1 MKTMKKVLSS
11 VLLVCMLL
19 SMCAVGAYAAE
30 PDTGT
35 SFIAGGTDQTDGDT
49 TGGAT
54 GGTTGETSQWPE
66 GQNPNDTNQGGQDQ
80 NDTQNPGETG
90 NEAGETEKEKDLPFE
105 LGEKEVKF
113 VDEASNALIN
123 PPEIKYGEIIT
134 LNVVYKPAGED
145 ITAEFV
151 SDGTVTVLEE
161 NQYNEGSYGRASA
174 KILATGVGDASVT
187 CIVSQKVQVNPAAE
201 NGIAAQS
208 ETETVTT
215 ETNELAKNTLSM
227 RSTNSIKL
235 VDDSDR
241 EEGQMYNASE
251 LPLSLT
257 VTVDGFDAN
266 TATYSSSD
274 TAVAIVEGSGSTVK
288 VKSVGEGTATITATL
303 ENGSAKLSTAY
314 KIEVIPARIPITG
327 MTIEPATAQLKPG
340 GTIQL
345 KATFQPENTTDNPSL
360 TWTSDA
366 EGVAIVS
373 ADGLVTGVADGDA
386 VITVTTADN
395 SFSATCAVKVSADPV
410 LVTAIQIKDK
420 DGDVPVTTVDMTP
433 GTNKEFTAV
442 VTPDNADSKD
452 VKWSSSDTK
461 VFNVDESTGK
471 VTAVAVGS
479 AKLTATASDA
489 SAVTATCTI
498 NVKGTFTVS
507 PEQENIIPGGTVE
520 LKAMFDGKINNSNI
534 EWTSGDTSI
543 ATVDGNGKVT
553 GVAAGTVTIT
563 AHEKSGLYAD
573 VTVSITVATVGTNI
587 IMLTADKNPITQ
599 RGGATTI
606 RARIFTVKEDG
617 KYQELTGAVVDS
629 ITAQAIDSAAKSGT
643 YYCNYSGNN
652 TAEFRGGFNGKYRIT
667 AKYGTA
673 VGTCDIS
680 VNYSPAITSGNNSVY
695 NGKNELRF
703 IVNDSI
709 YNFSGNVWVDGM
721 QLTNGV
727 HYYSVSTSDGQ
738 IGIALNPA
746 FLNYINRSAYHTITI
761 GDNYGNASGYF
772 RTWGTTSTIP
782 GVKTGDDS
790 NLALWLVLCLASAG
804 CAAAVIV
811 SAKKR
816 KNKK

>member
-49 TGGAT
+49 TGGAI
-54 GGTTGETSQWPE
+54 GETSQWPE
-66 GQNPNDTNQGGQDQ
+66 GQNPNDTNQGGQNQ

-90 NEAGETEKEKDLPFE
+90 NEAGETEKEKN
-105 LGEKEVKF
+105 EVKF
-113 VDEASNALIN
+113 VGGDGNVSMKEGETRTLTVAYKPVGSGIEVIFDGGDGIIEVGETEYIASTEEGYGMARVQIRAIGIGSANIDCTLRKVEPAVDSGINAVDENGSDLTDGTEQTQEPKVEVLDTKTTTVTSDI
-123 PPEIKYGEIIT
+123 GIT
-134 LNVVYKPAGED
+134 LTTG
-145 ITAEFV
+145 
-151 SDGTVTVLEE
+151 
-161 NQYNEGSYGRASA
+161 GSYTEGKMYRNMP
-174 KILATGVGDASVT
+174 IQLDLNVT
-187 CIVSQKVQVNPAAE
+187 AA
-201 NGIAAQS
+201 
-208 ETETVTT
+208 
-215 ETNELAKNTLSM
+215 
-227 RSTNSIKL
+227 
-235 VDDSDR
+235 
-241 EEGQMYNASE
+241 
-251 LPLSLT
+251 
-257 VTVDGFDAN
+257 GFDKGK
-266 TATYSSSD
+266 ATFSSSD
-274 TAVAIVEGSGSTVK
+274 PSVATVD
-288 VKSVGEGTATITATL
+288 
-303 ENGSAKLSTAY
+303 EN
-314 KIEVIPARIPITG
+314 
-327 MTIEPATAQLKPG
+327 
-340 GTIQL
+340 
-345 KATFQPENTTDNPSL
+345 
-360 TWTSDA
+360 
-366 EGVAIVS
+366 
-373 ADGLVTGVADGDA
+373 GLVTGVSLGKTNITAAVKNDDGTHEISAIYKVEVINDLISVTGVTLNYTEESIKPKGTLQLIATVQPGDA
-386 VITVTTADN
+386 ANRGVKWTSSDTNVATVDGNGLVTCTETATAGSKATITVTTDDGGKT
-395 SFSATCAVKVSADPV
+395 ATCDVTVTTDTI
-410 LVTAIQIKDK
+410 LVAGIQIIDENK
-420 DGDVPVTTVDMTP
+420 VPVTTVDMTP
-433 GTNKEFTAV
+433 GTNKEFAAV
-442 VTPDNADSKD
+442 VTPDNADNKD
-452 VKWSSSDTK
+452 IKWTSSNEK
-461 VFNVDESTGK
+461 VFTVDDTGK
-471 VTAVAVGS
+471 VTAAVAVGS
-479 AKLTATASDA
+479 AILTATAKDT

-520 LKAMFDGKINNSNI
+520 LKAMFDGKEDNSNI
-534 EWTSGDTSI
+534 EWASGDTSI

>member
-35 SFIAGGTDQTDGDT
+35 SFIAGGTDQTDG
-49 TGGAT
+49 GAT
-54 GGTTGETSQWPE
+54 GGATGETSQWPE
-66 GQNPNDTNQGGQDQ
+66 GQNPNDTNQGGQNQ

-90 NEAGETEKEKDLPFE
+90 NEAGETEKEKN
-105 LGEKEVKF
+105 EVKF
-113 VDEASNALIN
+113 VGGDGNVSMKEGETRTLTVAYKPVGSGIEVIFDGGDGIIEVGETEYIASTEEGYGMARVQIRAIGIGSANIDCTLRKVEPAVDSGINAVDENGSDLTDGTEQTQEPKVEVLDTKTTTVTSGI
-123 PPEIKYGEIIT
+123 GIT
-134 LNVVYKPAGED
+134 LTTG
-145 ITAEFV
+145 
-151 SDGTVTVLEE
+151 
-161 NQYNEGSYGRASA
+161 GSYTEGKMYRNMP
-174 KILATGVGDASVT
+174 LQLDLNVT
-187 CIVSQKVQVNPAAE
+187 AAGFNKDKVTF
-201 NGIAAQS
+201 S
-208 ETETVTT
+208 
-215 ETNELAKNTLSM
+215 S
-227 RSTNSIKL
+227 
-235 VDDSDR
+235 SDP
-241 EEGQMYNASE
+241 NVA
-251 LPLSLT
+251 
-257 VTVDGFDAN
+257 TVDGNGLVAGVSLGKTNITAAVKNDDGTHEISAIYKVEVINDLIPVTGVTLNYTEESIKPKGTLQLIATVQPGDATN
-266 TATYSSSD
+266 RGVKWTSSD
-274 TAVAIVEGSGSTVK
+274 TNVATVD
-288 VKSVGEGTATITATL
+288 G
-303 ENGSAKLSTAY
+303 N
-314 KIEVIPARIPITG
+314 
-327 MTIEPATAQLKPG
+327 
-340 GTIQL
+340 
-345 KATFQPENTTDNPSL
+345 
-360 TWTSDA
+360 
-366 EGVAIVS
+366 
-373 ADGLVTGVADGDA
+373 GLVTCTETATAGSKAT
-386 VITVTTADN
+386 ITVTTDDGGKT
-395 SFSATCAVKVSADPV
+395 ATCDVTVTTDTI
-410 LVTAIQIKDK
+410 LVAGIQIIDENK
-420 DGDVPVTTVDMTP
+420 VPVTTVDMTP
-433 GTNKEFTAV
+433 GTNKEFAAV
-442 VTPDNADSKD
+442 VTPDNADNKD
-452 VKWSSSDTK
+452 IKWTSSNEK
-461 VFNVDESTGK
+461 VFTVDDTGK
-471 VTAVAVGS
+471 VTAVDVGS
-479 AKLTATASDA
+479 AILTATAKDT

-520 LKAMFDGKINNSNI
+520 LKAMFDGKEDNSNI
-534 EWTSGDTSI
+534 EWTSGDNSI

>member
-19 SMCAVGAYAAE
+19 SMCAVGAYAEE
-30 PDTGT
+30 PSSSTT
-35 SFIAGGTDQTDGDT
+35 FVAGGTAQTAGDT
-49 TGGAT
+49 AGDTAGGAT
-54 GGTTGETSQWPE
+54 QWPE
-66 GQNPNDTNQGGQDQ
+66 GQNPDDANQSGQNQ
-80 NDTQNPGETG
+80 NGAQNPAEAG
-90 NEAGETEKEKDLPFE
+90 NEAEAPEEEKGLPFE

-113 VDEASNALIN
+113 VDEAGNALIN

-134 LNVVYKPAGED
+134 INVVYRPTGED

-187 CIVSQKVQVNPAAE
+187 CIVSQKVQVSPAAE

-235 VDDSDR
+235 VDSSGL
-241 EEGQMYNASE
+241 EEGKMYNASE
-251 LPLSLT
+251 LLLKLT

-288 VKSVGEGTATITATL
+288 VKSVGEGKATITAAL
-303 ENGSAKLSTAY
+303 ENGQAKLSTDY
-314 KIEVIPARIPITG
+314 KLEVIPARIPITG
-327 MTIEPATAQLKPG
+327 MTIEPATAQLKPS

-345 KATFQPENTTDNPSL
+345 KAAFQPENTTDNPSL
-360 TWTSDA
+360 TWTSSD
-366 EGVAIVS
+366 EKVATVS
-373 ADGLVTGVADGDA
+373 TDGLVTGVANGDA
-386 VITVTTADN
+386 VITVTTADG
-395 SFSATCAVKVSADPV
+395 SISATCAVKVSSDP
-410 LVTAIQIKDK
+410 
-420 DGDVPVTTVDMTP
+420 VPVTGIQIIDENKVPVTSVDMTP
-433 GTNKEFTAV
+433 GEIKQFTAV
-442 VTPDNADSKD
+442 VTPDNADNKD
-452 VKWSSSDTK
+452 VKWSSSDDK
-461 VFNVDESTGK
+461 VFTVDETTGK
-471 VTAVAVGS
+471 VTAVAVGT
-479 AKLTATASDA
+479 ATLTATAKDVSGK
-489 SAVTATCTI
+489 TATCTI
-498 NVKGTFTVS
+498 NVKGTFTVT
-507 PEQENIIPGGTVE
+507 PEQANTIPGGTVE
-520 LKAMFDGKINNSNI
+520 LKALFDGKINNSNI
-534 EWTSGDTSI
+534 EWTSGDNSI
-543 ATVDGNGKVT
+543 ATVDASGKVT

-573 VTVSITVATVGTNI
+573 VTVSITVAAVGSNTI
-587 IMLTADKNPITQ
+587 ILTADKNPLTQ
-599 RGGATTI
+599 RGGEVTI

-617 KYQELTGAVVDS
+617 KYEELTGAVVDS
-629 ITAQAIDSAAKSGT
+629 ITAQGVDNAAKSGT
-643 YYCNYSGNN
+643 FYCNYLGNN
-652 TAEFRGGFNGKYRIT
+652 TAKFRGGFNGKYKIT

-673 VGTCDIS
+673 EGTYDMNVS
-680 VNYSPAITSGNNSVY
+680 YSPALTSGNNSVY
-695 NGKNELRF
+695 NGKDELRF

-709 YNFSGNVWVDGM
+709 YNFNGNVWIDGM

-727 HYYSVSTSDGQ
+727 HFYSVSTSDGQ
-738 IGIALNPA
+738 IGIAINPA

-772 RTWGTTSTIP
+772 RTWGATSTIN

-816 KNKK
+816 KSSK